1 MRRSFDSHF
10 TKMLAQDDKFGT
22 SCKVIDMAVTFYHP
36 QWKKTPIRGVLFDM
50 DGLVLDTEKLY
61 TRFWM
66 ESARD
71 LGYPMT
77 FPQALGLRSL
87 NRSAGQEKLWEY
99 FGPGISY
106 AKVRAH
112 RIELMDAHIAKYGI
126 EVKPGIFEL
135 MDYLQENGIASAITS
150 SSPMENIQR
159 HLSAHGLL
167 HRFDK
172 LCSGYDVPNG
182 KPAPDIYLHGAAA
195 LNLRPEECL
204 ALEDSPTGSL
214 SAFRAGCLPVMI
226 PDQDQPDEKTM
237 ELLYAKA
244 DSLSDVIE
252 LLK

>member
-1 MRRSFDSHF
+1 M
-10 TKMLAQDDKFGT
+10 
-22 SCKVIDMAVTFYHP
+22 MAVTLYKP
-36 QWKKTPIRGVLFDM
+36 QWKKTPVRGVLFDM

-77 FPQALGLRSL
+77 FQQALGLRSL
-87 NRSAGQEKLWEY
+87 NRSAGQDKLTEY

-106 AKVRAH
+106 TAVRNH

-135 MDYLQENGIASAITS
+135 MDYLRQNGIASAITS
-150 SSPMENIQR
+150 SSPMENIRR
-159 HLSAHGLL
+159 HLGAHNLL

-172 LCSGYDVPNG
+172 LCSGYEVSNG
-182 KPAPDIYLHGAAA
+182 KPAPDIYLHGAAS
-195 LNLRPEECL
+195 LGLRPEECL
-204 ALEDSPTGSL
+204 ALEDSPTGIL
-214 SAFRAGCLPVMI
+214 SSFRAGCLPVMI
-226 PDQDQPDEKTM
+226 PDQDQPDDKTS
-237 ELLYAKA
+237 EILYAKA
-244 DSLSDVIE
+244 DSLADIID